1 MNDFESYDDFID
13 FINPF
18 TPYRPTDRLNIPAL
32 VTKDKKNN
40 TYAYIVHLPENID
53 WNENIYHQA
62 HVTWNQIGGGLTGQ
76 GSGTY
81 IKYCWKKEVHDTIL
95 SLPTYIKYVTI
106 LRVGMNF
113 ENSAPKTP
121 ISYFHDDI
129 VRWGRGKNDYWIKA
143 HIIAHPD
150 KEAYLHDQHLVLN
163 REWWNKLGSPNLF
176 KLKFTDYERA
186 DTNFHD
192 DYTPPWLKPK
202 EYPIIRNFP
211 IEERRLKV
219 FSYNRLPDDIPKKW
233 FELEE
238 IRNGIK
244 FYPFNT
250 ESFYSGVARLQ
261 KVDLMKDVE
270 TIVSPTAGFVTEY
283 LAKMFNI
290 KHIVFYDIT
299 KEHLKYKKEIIDL
312 VNDGEE
318 LKLWTTM
325 RVNTPLG
332 MVLGGL
338 DSMVSPLDVK
348 REYWNF
354 HGSEQHEL
362 LYGKNGELH
371 KNGTIDEQIEN
382 LNWVRD
388 NCTIDYVHCN
398 MMEDSYDNFLSH
410 IENKIVLFNISNI
423 YSYIRTH
430 INYRLKHIVNRFDS
444 LETFLQ
450 KNTDDYILRGLYPNK
465 TNIQIV
471 RKVKQS
477 EKKK

>member
-18 TPYRPTDRLNIPAL
+18 TPYRFTERLNIPAL
-32 VTKDKKNN
+32 ITEDEQDN
-40 TYAYIVHLPENID
+40 TCAYIVHLPENID

-76 GSGTY
+76 GSGNY
-81 IKYCWKKEVHDTIL
+81 IKFCWKKEVHDTIL
-95 SLPTYIKYVTI
+95 SLPSHIKYVTI

-113 ENSAPKTP
+113 ENSASKTP
-121 ISYFHDDI
+121 ISYFYDDV
-129 VRWGRGKNDYWIKA
+129 VRWEKGKNDYWIKA
-143 HIIAHPD
+143 HIIAPPD
-150 KEAYLHDQHLVLN
+150 KKANLHDQHLVLN

-192 DYTPPWLKPK
+192 DYTPHWLKPK
-202 EYPIIRNFP
+202 DYPIIRNFP
-211 IEERRLKV
+211 IEERKLKV

-233 FELEE
+233 FELDE

-250 ESFYSGVARLQ
+250 ESFYTGVPKLL
-261 KVDLMKDVE
+261 KIDLMTDVK
-270 TIVSPTAGFVTEY
+270 TIVAPTAGFVTEY

-299 KEHLKYKKEIIDL
+299 KEHLEYKREIIDL

-318 LKLWTTM
+318 LKLWTMTKVQNANIVY
-325 RVNTPLG
+325 R
-332 MVLGGL
+332 GL
-338 DSMVSPLDVK
+338 DTMSSPLNVK

-354 HGSEQHEL
+354 DGNEQSQL

-398 MMEDSYDNFLSH
+398 MMEDSYDTFLPH
-410 IENKIVLFNISNI
+410 IENKIVL
-423 YSYIRTH
+423 
-430 INYRLKHIVNRFDS
+430 LKIVI
-444 LETFLQ
+444 
-450 KNTDDYILRGLYPNK
+450 YILMLGH
-465 TNIQIV
+465 I
-471 RKVKQS
+471 
-477 EKKK
+477 